1 MKGNY
6 RSVHLGQYLFA
17 IFHFIAM
24 GPCLFVFSTNL
35 VCYANNPFSQNF
47 ECFSRIHILYFCLA
61 LVGMIWCLFCLLY
74 IYFFTLNLNPFSSG
88 MFSCSSNLWVL
99 GKFITKL
106 ASVVFILADPELKY
120 DVLYLVSLS
129 GINLANFAAIKMM
142 WPLYWFN
149 PTIDNFVTRCIVL
162 VITVTGFFIPLL
174 FFYDQDPN
182 NILFISSWVLGLLL
196 GQFFVTFFHQQK
208 KDLI

>member
-1 MKGNY
+1 M
-6 RSVHLGQYLFA
+6 
-17 IFHFIAM
+17 
-24 GPCLFVFSTNL
+24 
-35 VCYANNPFSQNF
+35 
-47 ECFSRIHILYFCLA
+47 
-61 LVGMIWCLFCLLY
+61 
-74 IYFFTLNLNPFSSG
+74 
-88 MFSCSSNLWVL
+88 
-99 GKFITKL
+99 
-106 ASVVFILADPELKY
+106 VFILADPELKY

-182 NILFISSWVLGLLL
+182 NILFISSWILGLLL